1 MLDVKMVRANPDEV
15 RKALQRRGDPTSSLD
30 EFLAVEERRRQL
42 LTEVESRRAERKRAS
57 DEIATVKKAGGDA
70 DQAIAAMR
78 ALGDQIKEHEAA
90 LAETEE
96 RLMVML
102 LELPNLVLP
111 DVPDGGEDDSVVIRT
126 VGTPREFDFEPKDHL
141 DLGLALDLIDME
153 RAAKVSGS
161 RFVYLKGDL
170 VMLQF
175 ALVNYALTVIQ
186 SKGFRPVIPPVL
198 VREEAMYGTGFFPTD
213 RAQVYETVDGDCLVG
228 TSEVPLA
235 AMHMEEFLDEAAFP
249 IRYAGYST
257 CFRREAGAAGRDTR
271 GILRVHQFD
280 KVEMFSFCSPEQS
293 AAEHLVILSA
303 EEEIL
308 QGLGIPY
315 QVVDIAAGDL
325 GAPAAQKFDCE
336 AWLPGQQRYREL
348 DQLQQLHGLP
358 GAAAQHP
365 LPHGEGAALRAH
377 AQRHR
382 RSRRPHPHRHHGELP
397 AGRRLHRGAG
407 RAATA
412 AGQGRHRRL
421 IAAAASGGRTARHS

>member
-1 MLDVKMVRANPDEV
+1 MLDVKMVRTDPDTV
-15 RKALQRRGDPTSSLD
+15 RRALERRGDSTSSLD

-42 LTEVESRRAERKRAS
+42 LTEVETRRAERKRAS
-57 DEIATVKKAGGDA
+57 DEIAAVKKAGGDA

-78 ALGDQIKEHEAA
+78 TLGDQIKEHEAA
-90 LAETEE
+90 LAGTEE
-96 RLMVML
+96 RLKAML
-102 LELPNLVLP
+102 LELPNIPLP

-126 VGTPREFDFEPKDHL
+126 VGEPRQFDFEPKDHL

-235 AMHMEEFLDEAAFP
+235 AMHMEEFLDEASFP

-303 EEEIL
+303 EEAIL

-315 QVVDIAAGDL
+315 QVVNIAAGDL

-348 DQLQQLHGLP
+348 TSCSNCTDYQ
-358 GAAAQHP
+358 A
-365 LPHGEGAALRAH
+365 
-377 AQRHR
+377 
-382 RSRRPHPHRHHGELP
+382 
-397 AGRRLHRGAG
+397 RRLNTRFRTEKGPRFVHTLNGTGVAVG
-407 RAATA
+407 RT
-412 AGQGRHRRL
+412 L
-421 IAAAASGGRTARHS
+421 IAIMENYQQADGSITVPEVLRPMMGKDVIGG

>member
-1 MLDVKMVRANPDEV
+1 MLDVKMVRTNPDEV
-15 RKALQRRGDPTSSLD
+15 RRALQRRGDPTSSLD
-30 EFLAVEERRRQL
+30 EFLAVEGRRRQL

-96 RLMVML
+96 RLNTML
-102 LELPNLVLP
+102 LELPNIPLA
-111 DVPDGGEDDSVVIRT
+111 DVPDGGEEDSVVVRK
-126 VGTPREFDFEPKDHL
+126 VGEPRQFDFEPKDHL

-175 ALVNYALTVIQ
+175 ALVNYALSVIQ

-198 VREEAMYGTGFFPTD
+198 VREEAMFGTGFFPTD
-213 RAQVYETVDGDCLVG
+213 EQQIYRTTDGDCLVG

-235 AMHMEEFLDEAAFP
+235 AMHMEEFLEAEKLP
-249 IRYAGYST
+249 LRYAGYST
-257 CFRREAGAAGRDTR
+257 CFRREAGAAGKDTR

-303 EEEIL
+303 EEAIL
-308 QGLGIPY
+308 QGLGVPY
-315 QVVDIAAGDL
+315 QVVNIAAGDL

-348 DQLQQLHGLP
+348 TSCSNSTDYQ
-358 GAAAQHP
+358 A
-365 LPHGEGAALRAH
+365 
-377 AQRHR
+377 
-382 RSRRPHPHRHHGELP
+382 
-397 AGRRLHRGAG
+397 RRLNTRFRTENGPRFVHTLNGTGVAVG
-407 RAATA
+407 RT
-412 AGQGRHRRL
+412 L
-421 IAAAASGGRTARHS
+421 IAIMENYQQADGSIVVPDVLRPLLGKDVIGG

>member
-1 MLDVKMVRANPDEV
+1 MLDVKMVRTNPDEV
-15 RKALQRRGDPTSSLD
+15 RRALQRRGDPTSSLD
-30 EFLAVEERRRQL
+30 EFLAVEGRRRQL

-96 RLMVML
+96 RLNAML
-102 LELPNLVLP
+102 LELPNIPLP
-111 DVPDGGEDDSVVIRT
+111 DVPDGGEEDSVVVRK
-126 VGTPREFDFEPKDHL
+126 VGEPRQFDFEPKDHL

-175 ALVNYALTVIQ
+175 ALVNYALSVIQ

-198 VREEAMYGTGFFPTD
+198 VREEAMFGTGFFPTD

-303 EEEIL
+303 EEAIL
-308 QGLGIPY
+308 QGLGVPY
-315 QVVDIAAGDL
+315 QVVNIAAGDL

-348 DQLQQLHGLP
+348 TSCSNCTDYQ
-358 GAAAQHP
+358 A
-365 LPHGEGAALRAH
+365 
-377 AQRHR
+377 
-382 RSRRPHPHRHHGELP
+382 
-397 AGRRLHRGAG
+397 RRLNTRFRTENGPRFVHTLNGTGVAVG
-407 RAATA
+407 RT
-412 AGQGRHRRL
+412 L
-421 IAAAASGGRTARHS
+421 IAIMENYQQADGSIVVPDVLRPLLGKDVIGG

>member
-1 MLDVKMVRANPDEV
+1 MLDVKMVRTDPDTV
-15 RKALQRRGDPTSSLD
+15 RRALQRRGDPTSSLD
-30 EFLAVEERRRQL
+30 ELLAVEERRRQL
-42 LTEVESRRAERKRAS
+42 LTEVETRRSERKRAS
-57 DEIATVKKAGGDA
+57 DEIATVRKAGGDA
-70 DQAIAAMR
+70 DAAIAAMR
-78 ALGDQIKEHEAA
+78 ELGEQIKGHETA

-96 RLMVML
+96 RLSTML
-102 LELPNLVLP
+102 LELPNIPLP
-111 DVPDGGEDDSVVIRT
+111 DVPDGGEEDSVVLRK
-126 VGTPREFDFEPKDHL
+126 VGEPRQFDFEPKDHL
-141 DLGLALDLIDME
+141 DLGLALDIIDME

-186 SKGFRPVIPPVL
+186 SKGFRPVIPPAL

-235 AMHMEEFLDEAAFP
+235 AMHMEEFLDESALP

-280 KVEMFSFCSPEQS
+280 KVEMFSFCTPEQS

-303 EEEIL
+303 EEAIL

-315 QVVDIAAGDL
+315 QVVNIAAGDL

-348 DQLQQLHGLP
+348 TSCSNCTDYQ
-358 GAAAQHP
+358 A
-365 LPHGEGAALRAH
+365 
-377 AQRHR
+377 
-382 RSRRPHPHRHHGELP
+382 
-397 AGRRLHRGAG
+397 RRLNTRFRTEKGPRFVHTLNGTGVAVG
-407 RAATA
+407 RT
-412 AGQGRHRRL
+412 L
-421 IAAAASGGRTARHS
+421 IAVMENYQQADGSIVVPDVLRPMMGKDVIGA

>member
-1 MLDVKMVRANPDEV
+1 MLDVKMVRTNPDEV

-78 ALGDQIKEHEAA
+78 TLGDQIKEHEAA

-96 RLMVML
+96 RLGVML

-111 DVPDGGEDDSVVIRT
+111 DVPDGGEDDSVVLRT

-175 ALVNYALTVIQ
+175 ALVNYALAVIQ

-235 AMHMEEFLDEAAFP
+235 AMHMEEFLDEKAFP

-280 KVEMFSFCSPEQS
+280 KVEMFSFCAPEQS
-293 AAEHLVILSA
+293 AAEHQVILSA
-303 EEEIL
+303 EEAIL

-315 QVVDIAAGDL
+315 QVVNIAAGDL

-348 DQLQQLHGLP
+348 TSCSNCTDYQ
-358 GAAAQHP
+358 A
-365 LPHGEGAALRAH
+365 
-377 AQRHR
+377 
-382 RSRRPHPHRHHGELP
+382 
-397 AGRRLHRGAG
+397 RRLNTRFRTEKGPRFVHTLNGTGVAVG
-407 RAATA
+407 RT
-412 AGQGRHRRL
+412 L
-421 IAAAASGGRTARHS
+421 IAIMENYQQADGSIVVPDVLRPLLGKDVIGA